1 MSGAVDGTRGR
12 VDEAVVRQAIHWLV
26 RLRSQPADDR
36 LQRACA
42 AWRAEHGEH
51 ERAWQQVSALNE
63 ELQGRFKALPGGSP
77 TAPWTVARSAAA
89 APGAETAVAAGGRR
103 RRGLGRSR

>member
-1 MSGAVDGTRGR
+1 MDGTRGR

-42 AWRAEHGEH
+42 AWRAEHG
-51 ERAWQQVSALNE
+51 
-63 ELQGRFKALPGGSP
+63 
-77 TAPWTVARSAAA
+77 
-89 APGAETAVAAGGRR
+89 
-103 RRGLGRSR
+103 